1 MVELC
6 KIATLYRFEAVTWD
20 GWFEWM
26 LMDAAHADEAG
37 MGIPIG
43 HVKSSVAVECVPSLG
58 V

>member
-1 MVELC
+1 MGWLVRMVGSN
-6 KIATLYRFEAVTWD
+6 

-43 HVKSSVAVECVPSLG
+43 HVKSSVAVECVPSLR